1 MRDYPEY
8 ASEILQYRPE
18 GYGYVPTQRLCV
30 VQAPAA
36 FRLPGGRET
45 ALVQR
50 WDGPCVG
57 DDPVWVYVPYVTLL
71 GL

>member
-8 ASEILQYRPE
+8 ASEILQYQPE
-18 GYGYVPTQRLCV
+18 GYVPTQRLCI
-30 VQAPAA
+30 VQAPAT

-45 ALVQR
+45 ALVQK
-50 WDGPCVG
+50 WEGTYVG
-57 DDPVWVYVPYVTLL
+57 DDPVWVYVPQVTLL